1 MKNGKPYYDLI
12 DLFKEHFDCKM
23 QKVPVNAGFSC
34 PNRDGTKGRGGCTY
48 CNNLMFSPG
57 YCHQQNTISRQINDG
72 ITFFSE
78 KYPEMRFL
86 AYFQTYTNT
95 YGDTDA
101 LMAMYRE
108 ALAHPLVD
116 GLIISTRPDCIE
128 DNLLKQLSVLARER
142 FVMIEYGVE
151 STLDRTLK
159 AINRGHT
166 FATSQD
172 AICRTADNGIYAG
185 AHMILGLPGESRD
198 DLLAHAD
205 KLSELPLTTIK
216 LHHLQI
222 IKDTA
227 MARQYAENPG
237 DFRFFTVDEYAR
249 LCVEFAERLRPDIV
263 IERFVSQSP
272 KDYLI
277 APDWGVKNNEFTVKV
292 LRMFDTLDS
301 WQGKHY
307 TPPTLSPS
315 EK

>member
-1 MKNGKPYYDLI
+1 MKPGKPYYDLI
-12 DLFKEHFDCKM
+12 DFFKEHFDCKM

-48 CNNLMFSPG
+48 CNNRMFSPS

-95 YGDTDA
+95 YGNTGS

-108 ALAHPLVD
+108 ALTHPLVD
-116 GLIISTRPDCIE
+116 GLIISTRPDCVD

-172 AICRTADNGIYAG
+172 TIRRTADSGIYVG
-185 AHMILGLPGESRD
+185 AHMILGLPGENRD

-222 IKDTA
+222 IKDTV
-227 MARQYAENPG
+227 MACQYAEKPG
-237 DFRFFTVDEYAR
+237 DFRFFTVEEYTL
-249 LCVEFAERLRPDIV
+249 LCVEFAEHLRPDIV

-272 KDYLI
+272 KNYLI
-277 APDWGVKNNEFTVKV
+277 APDWGIKNNEFTVRV
-292 LRMFDTLDS
+292 LRMFKTLGS

-307 TPPTLSPS
+307 KAPTLPPS